1 MSYSDFL
8 HQEFGDAEGK
18 DNRRMKGIRDE
29 RKVGAGGLL
38 RACSLCVKVVVL
50 SAVGRTGRS

>member
-18 DNRRMKGIRDE
+18 DNRWMKDIRDE
-29 RKVGAGGLL
+29 RKVGAGGILG
-38 RACSLCVKVVVL
+38 CSLCAQTVML
-50 SAVGRTGRS
+50 PAVGRTGLS